1 MEILLLIAIVV
12 LAVQI
17 SGLKKRLRSLEDQ
30 VTKQASSARTAA
42 AFAPPES
49 VSDAPIATPLA
60 TSGPEPLLRE
70 APLGE
75 FEADEGFL
83 DTHPGQASP
92 PVAQPAVA
100 RPSPARAAEPSMIDR
115 DLGEWPLVQLLKQ
128 NLFAVAGVCLLLLG
142 FTFLFRSIEWGQLL
156 PPWARIGMAYAATA
170 GLAWAG
176 MRWSAS
182 KPLWAQIAQGGAA
195 GVAYLATYIAT
206 TRYGLFSSPVA
217 MLLFAGIS
225 LALVLRALRENSK
238 VLAAIGFLGAYAAPM
253 LALDRGGPLDF
264 NLGYGLLVT
273 AFALWVSYRRRWIE
287 IAIHAHLCAAG
298 LAAITYSAR
307 AEPLAPWLQQALLHG
322 YLVQL
327 LLWTVA
333 WARRWLP
340 ADGER
345 ELPDT
350 ESAVLLTCLAATT
363 LCYLALQSWLLPA
376 QLSFIAVAFAGL
388 LVALGLTA
396 FRDRRHVREAAWVLA
411 ALSLV
416 LALHRQD
423 LAAVFKGLGLLL
435 EGVFLMLTVRRPGGV
450 RAWLGRG
457 LIVVGSLVI
466 LGTDSHWALAVLL
479 LATMAL
485 ALWKARRVPAGT
497 TVAHD
502 LLDGL
507 LFSGLSTASLAAL
520 MAALTQK
527 QPVLWLVGF
536 TAVSALQAAIAM
548 WRCRLGVVPAL
559 FVIVTGASWCGLA
572 LLPDKQQPGLQLAT
586 LTGLLF
592 VAVAGLWRF
601 LPQHR
606 GDLRT
611 PAAGVGSL
619 LLLLLPALFL
629 YKLSAGMVVLASA
642 AVLALVV
649 KVWLTNGRVLARLW
663 RLEDDS
669 VLRGLVIPMT
679 HLLAVL
685 AVALWVALPDM
696 SGAAGITLALLAFL
710 ASVLTWVVHGGVI
723 DVGVRRVAGAS
734 FAIVGLFSW
743 LTAASQGSTQ
753 SALRL
758 TLSSQLLPVLLTGVA
773 VAFLFHASRAGQR
786 LAWGAAAA
794 VCALSSVKLLLS
806 LGSALLSPLGVAA
819 SLLGMGALLLL
830 AGYLAPL
837 PPDEEAQ
844 AG

>member
-30 VTKQASSARTAA
+30 LTKQASPAPMAATAR
-42 AFAPPES
+42 PES
-49 VSDAPIATPLA
+49 VAAAPIVTPVA
-60 TSGPEPLLRE
+60 PASPEPLLRE
-70 APLGE
+70 APLGD
-75 FEADEGFL
+75 FEADDGFL
-83 DTHPGQASP
+83 DTHPGDVSP
-92 PVAQPAVA
+92 PVAKPAIT
-100 RPSPARAAEPSMIDR
+100 RPSPARAHEPSMIDR

-176 MRWSAS
+176 LRWSAS

-206 TRYGLFSSPVA
+206 TRYGLFSGTVA
-217 MLLFAGIS
+217 MALFAGIS
-225 LALVLRALRENSK
+225 IALVLRALRENSK

-253 LALDRGGPLDF
+253 LALDGGGPLDF

-273 AFALWVSYRRRWIE
+273 AFALWVSHRRRWIE

-298 LAAITYSAR
+298 LAAITYNAR
-307 AEPLAPWLQQALLHG
+307 AEPLAPWLQQGLLHA
-322 YLVQL
+322 YLAQL

-333 WARRWLP
+333 WSRRWLP
-340 ADGER
+340 ADGDGD
-345 ELPDT
+345 LPDAG
-350 ESAVLLTCLAATT
+350 SAVLLTCLAATT
-363 LCYLALQSWLLPA
+363 LCYLALQSWLLP
-376 QLSFIAVAFAGL
+376 QHLPVIATAFAGL
-388 LVALGLTA
+388 LIVLGLSA

-416 LALHRQD
+416 LALHQQD
-423 LAAVFKGLGLLL
+423 LQAVFKGLGLLL
-435 EGVFLMLTVRRPGGV
+435 EGVFLVLTVRRPGGV

-457 LIVVGSLVI
+457 LVVLGSLVI
-466 LGTDSHWALAVLL
+466 LGTDSPWALAVLL
-479 LATMAL
+479 LAMMAL
-485 ALWKARRVPAGT
+485 AMWKGRRAPEETVP
-497 TVAHD
+497 AHD

-507 LFSGLSTASLAAL
+507 LFSGLSTAGLAAL
-520 MAALTQK
+520 MAELAQK
-527 QPVLWLVGF
+527 DPVLWLVGF
-536 TAVSALQAAIAM
+536 TVASALQAAVAM
-548 WRCRLGVVPAL
+548 WRCRPGVVPAL
-559 FVIVTGASWCGLA
+559 FVVVTGLGWCGLA
-572 LLPDKQQPGLQLAT
+572 LLPDKQQPALQLVT
-586 LTGLLF
+586 LSGLLLL
-592 VAVAGLWRF
+592 AVAGMWRF

-606 GDLRT
+606 NDLRM

-629 YKLSAGMVVLASA
+629 YKLSAGIVVLASA
-642 AVLALVV
+642 AVLALAAH
-649 KVWLTNGRVLARLW
+649 VWLVNWRVLARLW
-663 RLEDDS
+663 RLEDDAQ
-669 VLRGLVIPMT
+669 LLGLAVPMT
-679 HLLAVL
+679 NLLAAL
-685 AVALWVALPDM
+685 ALALWIALPEM

-723 DVGVRRVAGAS
+723 DLGVRRVVGS
-734 FAIVGLFSW
+734 SVAIVGLFSW
-743 LTAASQGSTQ
+743 LTAAAEGSTQ

-758 TLSSQLLPVLLTGVA
+758 TLSSQLLPVLLTTVA
-773 VAFLFHASRAGQR
+773 VGFLFHASRAGQR

-794 VCALSSVKLLLS
+794 VCALSSVKLVLS

-837 PPDEEAQ
+837 PPEEEAQ